1 MGWSDPTFGSLWLPK
16 RIVGSLQPRK
26 QGNPLFA
33 KCFDRVQLKEKGK
46 KEETHVDHQQTPATR
61 EARVRVGR
69 TRRPRGREVRHVY
82 RQHPRSRRQFSPED
96 CAVEG
101 QALHELEKTA
111 TAGRT
116 KRCSHQLH
124 AKITGKSMMQR
135 IINSKNLVAFVL
147 AAATGMTLY
156 FRVPFPETNTFLL
169 VMALRSPSAFE
180 VLKYSYTLFLFSTPY
195 IGYSVVLSGLY
206 IFALKAKQ
214 RIRAGRLP
222 LFPDPQKR
230 DDLFLVLGEV
240 HNPRKQVPAENP
252 QWLVIPERGLFTG
265 VAILGAIGSEKTSC
279 CMYPFAEQILAYRSG
294 DSERRIGGL
303 VLEVK
308 GDFCHRVKE
317 ILARHGRAEDY
328 VEISLDS
335 RYRYNPL
342 HNDLDAYA
350 LAYNIASL
358 LNNLFG
364 RGKEPFWQQAY
375 TNLVKFIIL
384 LHKVAFDYV
393 TLFDVYECAINPDL
407 LESKIK
413 EAERR
418 LIEADFAM
426 LWEEEYLKH
435 PRDLD
440 PFKFRL
446 DKESNRYR
454 APLTPVL
461 VAVLKDRATQ
471 WEAENAS
478 RKNPVPAQKKA
489 QLEAVERWFF
499 QDWKRIE
506 PKLRTSIVEGI
517 SVFLSLFD
525 DNPDVK
531 RTFCPPAECYDTQA
545 NADFKFGRPLPS
557 LSWLVENGRGC
568 ALNFPIAMNAGLAK
582 ALGVMLK
589 LDFERAVLNRVPVME
604 KHPESYFR
612 QVLFLCDEYQHFATV
627 GESEPTG
634 DEKFFS
640 LSRQPKCIPI
650 IATQSI
656 SSLKSA
662 LPGESWRTL
671 LQTFRTKIFLSLS
684 DDFSARIASELCR
697 REYKLKASYN
707 LSESG
712 HDANVSF
719 LTGKALSHKANITAS
734 KSYNTQSDYRF
745 DMKTFM
751 ELRNAQSVTMAYDGT
766 NPMPPMFCYLK
777 PYFNNVNKSYFRQLA
792 NGEL

>member
-1 MGWSDPTFGSLWLPK
+1 MIQ
-16 RIVGSLQPRK
+16 RI
-26 QGNPLFA
+26 
-33 KCFDRVQLKEKGK
+33 
-46 KEETHVDHQQTPATR
+46 
-61 EARVRVGR
+61 
-69 TRRPRGREVRHVY
+69 
-82 RQHPRSRRQFSPED
+82 
-96 CAVEG
+96 
-101 QALHELEKTA
+101 
-111 TAGRT
+111 
-116 KRCSHQLH
+116 LH
-124 AKITGKSMMQR
+124 AR
-135 IINSKNLVAFVL
+135 HFFACLL
-147 AAATGMTLY
+147 AAGTGMAFY
-156 FRVPFPETNTFLL
+156 FRAPFPEDNLFLQM
-169 VMALRSPSAFE
+169 MALQAHYSFIFF
-180 VLKYSYTLFLFSTPY
+180 KYSYTLFLYTTPY
-195 IGYSVVLSGLY
+195 ILFSVLLSGVY
-206 IFALKAKQ
+206 IFALKAGRK
-214 RIRAGRLP
+214 IRAGRLP
-222 LFPDPQKR
+222 LYPDASKR
-230 DDLFLVLGEV
+230 AELSLVLGEV
-240 HNPRKQVPAENP
+240 HHPRKQIPSETP
-252 QWLVIPERGLFTG
+252 HWLEIPERGLFTG
-265 VAILGAIGSEKTSC
+265 IAIVGAVGSGKTASA
-279 CMYPFAEQILAYRSG
+279 MYPFAEQILAYRA
-294 DSERRIGGL
+294 DDPDRRIGGL
-303 VLEVK
+303 ILEVK
-308 GDFCHRVKE
+308 GDFCARVRE
-317 ILARHGRAEDY
+317 ILSRHGRAGDY
-328 VEISLDS
+328 VEISLTS
-335 RYRYNPL
+335 EYRYNPL

-407 LESKIK
+407 LESRIR
-413 EAERR
+413 EAQRR
-418 LIEADFAM
+418 LIEADSA
-426 LWEEEYLKH
+426 LLREEEYLKY

-440 PFKFRL
+440 PFHFRL
-446 DKESNRYR
+446 HKESKRFR
-454 APLTPVL
+454 APLTPSL
-461 VAVLKDRATQ
+461 LTVLKEKHVQ

-478 RKNPVPAQKKA
+478 REDPVPAQKKA

-499 QDWKRIE
+499 HDWKRIE

-531 RTFCPPAECYDTQA
+531 RTFCPPAECYDPQA
-545 NADFKFGRPLPS
+545 NADFRFGKPLPS
-557 LSWLVENGRGC
+557 LAWLIEKGNLC
-568 ALNFPIAMNAGLAK
+568 TLNFPIAMNAGLAK

-604 KHPESYFR
+604 KNPESYFR

-684 DDFSARIASELCR
+684 DDFSARIASELCG
-697 REYKLKASYN
+697 REDRLKASYN

-734 KSYNTQSDYRF
+734 KSYSPHHDLRF
-745 DMKTFM
+745 DTKTFM
-751 ELRNAQSVTMAYDGT
+751 ELRNAQSVTLPYDGT

-777 PYFNNVNKSYFRQLA
+777 PYYNDVNKSYFHQLA
-792 NGEL
+792 DGEL

>member
-1 MGWSDPTFGSLWLPK
+1 M
-16 RIVGSLQPRK
+16 I
-26 QGNPLFA
+26 
-33 KCFDRVQLKEKGK
+33 
-46 KEETHVDHQQTPATR
+46 
-61 EARVRVGR
+61 
-69 TRRPRGREVRHVY
+69 
-82 RQHPRSRRQFSPED
+82 
-96 CAVEG
+96 
-101 QALHELEKTA
+101 
-111 TAGRT
+111 
-116 KRCSHQLH
+116 
-124 AKITGKSMMQR
+124 QR
-135 IINSKNLVAFVL
+135 ILHSRHFL
-147 AAATGMTLY
+147 ACLLSAATGMALY
-156 FRVPFPETNTFLL
+156 FRAPLPEDNIFLR
-169 VMALRSPSAFE
+169 VMAIRSLSAFLF
-180 VLKYSYTLFLFSTPY
+180 LKYCYTLFLYTTPY
-195 IGYSVVLSGLY
+195 LVYSILLSGVY
-206 IFALKAKQ
+206 IFALKTGR
-214 RIRAGRLP
+214 RIRAGKLP
-222 LFPDPQKR
+222 LYADPR
-230 DDLFLVLGEV
+230 IRTELSLVVGEV
-240 HNPRKQVPAENP
+240 HHPRKQVPSETP
-252 QWLVIPERGLFTG
+252 RWLVIPERGLFTG
-265 VAILGAIGSEKTSC
+265 IAIVGAVGSGKTVS
-279 CMYPFAEQILAYRSG
+279 CMYPFAEQILAYRAQ
-294 DSERRIGGL
+294 DPDRRIGGL
-303 VLEVK
+303 ILEVK
-308 GDFCHRVKE
+308 GDFCGKVQE
-317 ILARHGRAEDY
+317 ILARHGRDGDY
-328 VEISLDS
+328 VEISLES
-335 RYRYNPL
+335 EYRYNPL
-342 HNDLDAYA
+342 HN
-350 LAYNIASL
+350 
-358 LNNLFG
+358 
-364 RGKEPFWQQAY
+364 
-375 TNLVKFIIL
+375 
-384 LHKVAFDYV
+384 VAFDYV

-418 LIEADFAM
+418 LNEADFAM

-440 PFKFRL
+440 RFEFRL

-454 APLTPVL
+454 APLTPGL
-461 VAVLKDRATQ
+461 VAVLKDRAIQ

-489 QLEAVERWFF
+489 QLEAVKRWFF

-531 RTFCPPAECYDTQA
+531 RTFCPPAECYDPQA

-557 LSWLVENGRGC
+557 LSWLAENGRVC

-604 KHPESYFR
+604 KNPESYFR

-662 LPGESWRTL
+662 LPGETWRTL

-684 DDFSARIASELCR
+684 DDFSARIASELCG

-719 LTGKALSHKANITAS
+719 LTGRALSHRANITAS
-734 KSYNTQSDYRF
+734 KSYSPHHDLRF
-745 DMKTFM
+745 DTKTFM
-751 ELRNAQSVTMAYDGT
+751 ELRNAQSVTMAYDCT

-792 NGEL
+792 DGEL

>member
-1 MGWSDPTFGSLWLPK
+1 M
-16 RIVGSLQPRK
+16 
-26 QGNPLFA
+26 A
-33 KCFDRVQLKEKGK
+33 
-46 KEETHVDHQQTPATR
+46 
-61 EARVRVGR
+61 
-69 TRRPRGREVRHVY
+69 
-82 RQHPRSRRQFSPED
+82 
-96 CAVEG
+96 
-101 QALHELEKTA
+101 
-111 TAGRT
+111 
-116 KRCSHQLH
+116 
-124 AKITGKSMMQR
+124 
-135 IINSKNLVAFVL
+135 
-147 AAATGMTLY
+147 LY
-156 FRVPFPETNTFLL
+156 FRAPFPEDNIFLR
-169 VMALRSPSAFE
+169 VMAIRSLSAFLF
-180 VLKYSYTLFLFSTPY
+180 LKYSYTLFLYTTPY
-195 IGYSVVLSGLY
+195 LVYSILLSGVY
-206 IFALKAKQ
+206 IFALKTGR
-214 RIRAGRLP
+214 RIRAGKLP
-222 LFPDPQKR
+222 LYSDPRKR
-230 DDLFLVLGEV
+230 TELSLVVGEV
-240 HNPRKQVPAENP
+240 HHPRKQVPSETP
-252 QWLVIPERGLFTG
+252 RWLVIPERGLFTG
-265 VAILGAIGSEKTSC
+265 IAIVGAVGSGKTAS
-279 CMYPFAEQILAYRSG
+279 CMYPFAEQILAYRAQDPDRS
-294 DSERRIGGL
+294 IGGL
-303 VLEVK
+303 ILEVK
-308 GDFCHRVKE
+308 GDFCGKVQE
-317 ILARHGRAEDY
+317 ILARHGRDGDY
-328 VEISLDS
+328 VEISLES
-335 RYRYNPL
+335 EYRYNPL

-435 PRDLD
+435 PRDLE
-440 PFKFRL
+440 PFEFRL

-454 APLTPVL
+454 APLTPGL
-461 VAVLKDRATQ
+461 VAVLKDRAIQ

-478 RKNPVPAQKKA
+478 RKNPVPAKKKA

-531 RTFCPPAECYDTQA
+531 RTFCPPAECYDPQA

-557 LSWLVENGRGC
+557 LSWLVENGRVC

-684 DDFSARIASELCR
+684 DDFSARIASELCG
-697 REYKLKASYN
+697 REDKLKASYN

-734 KSYNTQSDYRF
+734 KSYSPHHDLRF
-745 DMKTFM
+745 DTKTFM

-777 PYFNNVNKSYFRQLA
+777 PYFNNANKSYFRQLA
-792 NGEL
+792 DGEL